1 MADSRSGR
9 RGCLYKAICSENQLD
24 ESVLLVCSL
33 VAAGAGDNLV
43 KVSLTRLL
51 LLQVALLVSPSL
63 EYQHLFESQRRGW
76 GLKLSL
82 SRGSPV
88 AAKNGGTDKTWT

>member
-1 MADSRSGR
+1 VGSRSGR
-9 RGCLYKAICSENQLD
+9 RGYLYMAICSGNQLV
-24 ESVLLVCSL
+24 ESVLLVCSS

-51 LLQVALLVSPSL
+51 LLQVASLVSPSL
-63 EYQHLFESQRRGW
+63 EYRHLFESQRRGW

-82 SRGSPV
+82 SQGSPGV
-88 AAKNGGTDKTWT
+88 VKNGDTDRTWT

>member
-1 MADSRSGR
+1 
-9 RGCLYKAICSENQLD
+9 
-24 ESVLLVCSL
+24 VLLACSS

-43 KVSLTRLL
+43 KVSLIRLL
-51 LLQVALLVSPSL
+51 LLQVVLLVSPSS

-82 SRGSPV
+82 SQGSPGV
-88 AAKNGGTDKTWT
+88 AKNGGTGRTWT